1 MQGVANFA
9 LRRRNAGNSLLTRK
23 FRLCKSAEKNCS
35 EAGSYYSSLACIK
48 FIEEQTGE
56 KFDRDAYFAAMKVYN
71 RETEYE
77 LQKWEINKTK

>member
-1 MQGVANFA
+1 MQEYA
-9 LRRRNAGNSLLTRK
+9 LEEIKG
-23 FRLCKSAEKNCS
+23 
-35 EAGSYYSSLACIK
+35 CIK

-77 LQKWEINKTK
+77 LLKNHKENDRLSRSFCFTGVR

>member
-1 MQGVANFA
+1 MQEYA
-9 LRRRNAGNSLLTRK
+9 LEEIKG
-23 FRLCKSAEKNCS
+23 
-35 EAGSYYSSLACIK
+35 CIK

-56 KFDRDAYFAAMKVYN
+56 KFDRDVYFAAMKVYN